1 MICELLFP
9 SSILAVKLNRKT
21 LVIVLEVEIYIYD
34 ISNMKLLHVIETPPN
49 PNGESIHSCLSVHAP
64 ILPSNCRSFPFR
76 RQLLPRLSIPGPIT
90 RSFPDPHNTTTQP
103 SFHRTFDR

>member
-49 PNGESIHSCLSVHAP
+49 PNGELLSVSCPRPHAHP
-64 ILPSNCRSFPFR
+64 A
-76 RQLLPRLSIPGPIT
+76 
-90 RSFPDPHNTTTQP
+90 
-103 SFHRTFDR
+103 

>member
-34 ISNMKLLHVIETPPN
+34 ISNMKLLHVIETTKN
-49 PNGESIHSCLSVHAP
+49 PEGWF
-64 ILPSNCRSFPFR
+64 PSSSSLISPTYRHGISYRRSFSLF
-76 RQLLPRLSIPGPIT
+76 
-90 RSFPDPHNTTTQP
+90 
-103 SFHRTFDR
+103 

>member
-49 PNGESIHSCLSVHAP
+49 PNGEPSYVSSPRSHAHP
-64 ILPSNCRSFPFR
+64 A
-76 RQLLPRLSIPGPIT
+76 
-90 RSFPDPHNTTTQP
+90 
-103 SFHRTFDR
+103 